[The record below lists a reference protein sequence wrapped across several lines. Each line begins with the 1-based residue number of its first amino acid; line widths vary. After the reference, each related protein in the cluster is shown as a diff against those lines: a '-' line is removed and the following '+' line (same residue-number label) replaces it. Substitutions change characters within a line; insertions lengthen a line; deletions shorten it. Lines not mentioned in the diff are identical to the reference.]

1 MPKDRYLQAVRGAAI
16 TAVVFIHCLPQYDV
30 SVALRPLLNWAVA
43 AFLFL
48 SGLLTTEARIAR
60 GGCSGAGSGARCR
73 RMWFGAWRTRCSCR
87 TLACLALSRR
97 F

>member
-16 TAVVFIHCLPQYDV
+16 TAVVLIHCLPQCDA

-48 SGLLTTEARIAR
+48 SGLLTTEQGFMRA
-60 GGCSGAGSGARCR
+60 GCSGAGSGALCR
-73 RMWFGAWRTRCSCR
+73 RMWFGALRTRYSCR
-87 TLACLALSRR
+87 ALACLALSRR

>member
-1 MPKDRYLQAVRGAAI
+1 MPKDHYLQAVRGAAI
-16 TAVVFIHCLPQYDV
+16 TAVVLIHCLPQCDV

-43 AFLFL
+43 ASLFL
-48 SGLLTTEARIAR
+48 SGLLTTEVRIAR
-60 GGCSGAGSGARCR
+60 GCSGAGSGARCR

-87 TLACLALSRR
+87 TLACLAHSRR

>member
-16 TAVVFIHCLPQYDV
+16 TAVVLIHCLPQCDA

-48 SGLLTTEARIAR
+48 SGLLTAEARIAR
-60 GGCSGAGSGARCR
+60 GGARAQDPSHFAAVCGLEPCVRATPAG
-73 RMWFGAWRTRCSCR
+73 
-87 TLACLALSRR
+87 L
-97 F
+97 

>member
-1 MPKDRYLQAVRGAAI
+1 MAKDRYLQAVRGAAI
-16 TAVVFIHCLPQYDV
+16 TAVVLIHCLPQCDA

-60 GGCSGAGSGARCR
+60 GGCSGADSGGHCR
-73 RMWFGAWRTRCSCR
+73 HMWFGAWRTRCSCR
-87 TLACLALSRR
+87 ALACLALLRR

>member
-16 TAVVFIHCLPQYDV
+16 TAVVLIHCLPQCDA

-48 SGLLTTEARIAR
+48 SGLLTTEQGFMR
-60 GGCSGAGSGARCR
+60 GGGARAQDPAHFAAVCGLEPCVR
-73 RMWFGAWRTRCSCR
+73 ATPAG
-87 TLACLALSRR
+87 L
-97 F
+97 

>member
-60 GGCSGAGSGARCR
+60 GGGARAQDPAHVAAVCGLEPGVR
-73 RMWFGAWRTRCSCR
+73 AAPAG
-87 TLACLALSRR
+87 L
-97 F
+97 

>member
-16 TAVVFIHCLPQYDV
+16 TAVVLIHCLPQCDV

-48 SGLLTTEARIAR
+48 SGLLTAEARIAR
-60 GGCSGAGSGARCR
+60 GGGARAQDPAHFAAVCGLEPCVR
-73 RMWFGAWRTRCSCR
+73 ATPAG
-87 TLACLALSRR
+87 L
-97 F
+97 

>member
-16 TAVVFIHCLPQYDV
+16 TAVVLIYCLPQCDA

-48 SGLLTTEARIAR
+48 SGLLTTEQGFMR
-60 GGCSGAGSGARCR
+60 GVSLWFCQPWRPAFSGMTHLDAGRPLVR
-73 RMWFGAWRTRCSCR
+73 RVVRAP
-87 TLACLALSRR
+87 A
-97 F
+97 

>member
-16 TAVVFIHCLPQYDV
+16 TAVVLIHCLPQCDV

-48 SGLLTTEARIAR
+48 SGLLTTEVRIAR
-60 GGCSGAGSGARCR
+60 GGCSGAGSGALCR
-73 RMWFGAWRTRCSCR
+73 RMWFGAWRTRYSCR